1 MTWAMVLAQVA
12 ARVSRELYRDF
23 SVVPPEPVVAAC
35 VRDTLVDLHGSIST
49 EALPEMAAALA
60 TVRLTEITP
69 TRAATPGYGD
79 RQHPG
84 RAARRG
90 RRPPGLR
97 ALPTGGR
104 PMKRGHDDT
113 PRYALPGLP
122 DSAPAAGPAGD
133 TQQRSRP
140 GTRRS
145 APMRQPAP
153 ALRPGLP
160 AAKAPPRRM
169 PVHRAA
175 PAIAPPGTRRA
186 ADASPHCG
194 VLRRRCPGRRRARA
208 GHRGAHRMSARPEP
222 EVDNPGHRGMPS
234 GRGAT
239 RIYYT

>member
-35 VRDTLVDLHGSIST
+35 VRDTLVDLHGSVST

-104 PMKRGHDDT
+104 PMNADMTTR
-113 PRYALPGLP
+113 PR
-122 DSAPAAGPAGD
+122 
-133 TQQRSRP
+133 
-140 GTRRS
+140 
-145 APMRQPAP
+145 MRC
-153 ALRPGLP
+153 R
-160 AAKAPPRRM
+160 
-169 PVHRAA
+169 
-175 PAIAPPGTRRA
+175 
-186 ADASPHCG
+186 ASPT
-194 VLRRRCPGRRRARA
+194 VRRRQDRLEI
-208 GHRGAHRMSARPEP
+208 HNS
-222 EVDNPGHRGMPS
+222 EVDQALADQRLCGNLHLPS
-234 GRGAT
+234 GRVCLLPKRHRGGCQFTA
-239 RIYYT
+239 RPPR